1 MKIIAVANQKG
12 GVGKTTTAANL
23 AACLA
28 EAGHE
33 TLLIDLDPQA
43 NASSALGVAA
53 LEGRSLHGIL
63 TDEEGTRSL
72 AEQIQPT
79 ALERLYIVTAELDLA
94 GCEIQLAADEHRLTR
109 LRRVLENYRASQ
121 PPIDFI
127 LIDCPPSLGVLMTNA
142 LAAADSVLVPLQC
155 EYLALEG
162 LAKIL
167 EMIERIKQISGN
179 TALVLEGI
187 VLTMY
192 DARTNLSH
200 EVVTSVRSHLGA
212 KVFETI
218 IPRSVRLGE
227 APSHGKSII
236 AYDPSGIGAQSY
248 RELAREFLKRQHCNE
263 ATGNMEPDQLLRCR
277 RSITSGYLPEGVH
290 DDDSGTRLARAVGDQ
305 SETGNALG
313 TAAGVS

>member
-1 MKIIAVANQKG
+1 MKVIALANQKG
-12 GVGKTTTAANL
+12 GVGKTTTTINL

-33 TLLIDLDPQA
+33 TLVIDLDPQA

-53 LEGRSLHGIL
+53 VDGRSLFSVL
-63 TDEEGTRSL
+63 TDDQSGRSL

-79 ALERLYIVTAELDLA
+79 PFERLSIITAELDLA
-94 GCEIQLAADEHRLTR
+94 GCEIQLAADEHRLIR
-109 LRRVLENYRASQ
+109 LRRVIDHYRASQ
-121 PPIDFI
+121 PTVKYV

-167 EMIERIKQISGN
+167 EMIERIKQVSGN
-179 TALVLEGI
+179 TALALEGI

-192 DARTNLSH
+192 DARTNLSQQ
-200 EVVTSVRSHLGA
+200 VVTDVRNFLGQ

-218 IPRSVRLGE
+218 IPRSIRLGE
-227 APSHGKSII
+227 APSHGKPINV
-236 AYDPSGIGAQSY
+236 YDPSGMGAQSY
-248 RELAREFLKRQHCNE
+248 RQLASEFVKRQ
-263 ATGNMEPDQLLRCR
+263 G
-277 RSITSGYLPEGVH
+277 
-290 DDDSGTRLARAVGDQ
+290 
-305 SETGNALG
+305 
-313 TAAGVS
+313 

>member
-1 MKIIAVANQKG
+1 MKIIALANQKG
-12 GVGKTTTAANL
+12 GVGKTTTAVNL

-28 EAGHE
+28 EAGRE
-33 TLLIDLDPQA
+33 VLLIDLDPQA
-43 NASSALGVAA
+43 NATSALGVEVV
-53 LEGRSLHGIL
+53 EGRSIYGVL
-63 TDEEGTRSL
+63 TDDSGTRSL

-79 ALERLYIVTAELDLA
+79 PVERLHVVAGELDLA
-94 GCEIQLAADEHRLTR
+94 GCEMDLAADEFRLVR
-109 LRRVLENYRASQ
+109 LRRVMENFRASQ
-121 PPIDFI
+121 PAAEFV

-167 EMIERIKQISGN
+167 QMIEKIKQISGN
-179 TALVLEGI
+179 EALALEGI

-200 EVVTSVRSHLGA
+200 EVVSSVREHLGE

-236 AYDPSGIGAQSY
+236 DYDGMGAGAQSY
-248 RELAREFLKRQHCNE
+248 RALAKEFLDRQ
-263 ATGNMEPDQLLRCR
+263 R
-277 RSITSGYLPEGVH
+277 
-290 DDDSGTRLARAVGDQ
+290 
-305 SETGNALG
+305 
-313 TAAGVS
+313 

>member
-12 GVGKTTTAANL
+12 GVGKTTTAVNL

-28 EAGHE
+28 EAGRE
-33 TLLIDLDPQA
+33 VLLIDLDPQA
-43 NASSALGVAA
+43 NASSALGMTATA
-53 LEGRSLHGIL
+53 GRSLHAIL
-63 TDEEGTRSL
+63 TEDGGSRSL

-79 ALERLYIVTAELDLA
+79 ATERLSIVTAELDLA
-94 GCEIQLAADEHRLTR
+94 GCEIQLAADAHRLTR
-109 LRRVLENYRASQ
+109 LRRVMDNYRSSGPAVE
-121 PPIDFI
+121 FV

-142 LAAADSVLVPLQC
+142 LAAADSVLIPLQC

-167 EMIERIKQISGN
+167 EMIERIKQVSGN
-179 TALVLEGI
+179 VSLALEGI

-200 EVVTSVRSHLGA
+200 EVVNNVRGHLGG
-212 KVFETI
+212 KVFGTI

-236 AYDPSGIGAQSY
+236 SYDSAGMGAQSY
-248 RELAREFLKRQHCNE
+248 RELAREFLARQ
-263 ATGNMEPDQLLRCR
+263 G
-277 RSITSGYLPEGVH
+277 
-290 DDDSGTRLARAVGDQ
+290 
-305 SETGNALG
+305 
-313 TAAGVS
+313 

>member
-1 MKIIAVANQKG
+1 MKIIAIANQKG
-12 GVGKTTTAANL
+12 GVGKTTTSVNL

-28 EAGHE
+28 EAGRE
-33 TLLIDLDPQA
+33 VLLIDLDPQA
-43 NASSALGVAA
+43 NASSAVGVEATD
-53 LEGRSLHGIL
+53 GRSLFPVL
-63 TDEEGTRSL
+63 TDDSGTRSV

-79 ALERLYIVTAELDLA
+79 PYDRLHVITAELDLA
-94 GCEIQLAADEHRLTR
+94 GCEIQLAADEQRLVR
-109 LRRVLENYRASQ
+109 LRHVLENYRASQ
-121 PPIDFI
+121 PSIDFV

-167 EMIERIKQISGN
+167 QMIERIKGISGN
-179 TALVLEGI
+179 DALALEGI

-200 EVVTSVRSHLGA
+200 EVVTSVREALGN

-227 APSHGKSII
+227 APSHGKPII
-236 AYDPSGIGAQSY
+236 DYDPSGAGSQSY
-248 RELAREFLKRQHCNE
+248 RELAREFIKRQ
-263 ATGNMEPDQLLRCR
+263 G
-277 RSITSGYLPEGVH
+277 
-290 DDDSGTRLARAVGDQ
+290 
-305 SETGNALG
+305 
-313 TAAGVS
+313 

>member
-1 MKIIAVANQKG
+1 MKIIAIANQKG
-12 GVGKTTTAANL
+12 GVGKTTTAVNL

-28 EAGHE
+28 EAGRE
-33 TLLIDLDPQA
+33 VLLIDLDPQA
-43 NASSALGVAA
+43 NASSAVGLTPVD
-53 LEGRSLHGIL
+53 GRSLYPVLIDDG
-63 TDEEGTRSL
+63 GTRSL

-79 ALERLYIVTAELDLA
+79 PLAHLHCVTAELDLA

-109 LRRVLENYRASQ
+109 LRLILENYRKSNPA
-121 PPIDFI
+121 IEFV

-179 TALVLEGI
+179 RALALEGI

-200 EVVTSVRSHLGA
+200 EVVTSVRDALGK
-212 KVFETI
+212 KVFDTI

-227 APSHGKSII
+227 APSHGKPII
-236 AYDPSGIGAQSY
+236 EYDPSGAGTQSY
-248 RELAREFLKRQHCNE
+248 RELAKEFLKRQ
-263 ATGNMEPDQLLRCR
+263 G
-277 RSITSGYLPEGVH
+277 
-290 DDDSGTRLARAVGDQ
+290 
-305 SETGNALG
+305 
-313 TAAGVS
+313 

>member
-1 MKIIAVANQKG
+1 MKIIAIANQKG
-12 GVGKTTTAANL
+12 GVGKTTTAVNL

-28 EAGHE
+28 EAGRE
-33 TLLIDLDPQA
+33 VLLIDLDPQA
-43 NASSALGVAA
+43 NASSAVGLTATD
-53 LEGRSLHGIL
+53 GRSLYPVL
-63 TDEEGTRSL
+63 TDDNGTRSL

-79 ALERLYIVTAELDLA
+79 PTEHLHVVTAELDLA

-121 PPIDFI
+121 PNVEFV

-179 TALVLEGI
+179 GALALEGI

-200 EVVTSVRSHLGA
+200 EVVTSVRGHLGA
-212 KVFETI
+212 KVFDTI

-227 APSHGKSII
+227 APSHGLPII
-236 AYDPSGIGAQSY
+236 NYDPTGAGAQSY
-248 RELAREFLKRQHCNE
+248 RELAREFLQRQHK
-263 ATGNMEPDQLLRCR
+263 
-277 RSITSGYLPEGVH
+277 
-290 DDDSGTRLARAVGDQ
+290 
-305 SETGNALG
+305 
-313 TAAGVS
+313 